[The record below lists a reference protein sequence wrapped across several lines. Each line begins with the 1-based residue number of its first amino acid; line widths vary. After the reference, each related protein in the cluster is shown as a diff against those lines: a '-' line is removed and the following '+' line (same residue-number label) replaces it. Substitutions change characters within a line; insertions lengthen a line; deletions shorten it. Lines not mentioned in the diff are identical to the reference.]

1 MICDLHLFFLHTQLL
16 FQLICTLYYIIMLIY
31 PFCEF
36 LQLILQQSSGLFLL
50 TAITDQ
56 ADKQS
61 YTCRDAS
68 RNDCFHAS
76 PSLLKDCIQMSAPD
90 LKGRCLAIRSGWS
103 LWALGSCCSL
113 RPCCPCITFIPL
125 WSLRASCTSITFSTF

>member
-76 PSLLKDCIQMSAPD
+76 PSLLKDCIQMSTPD
-90 LKGRCLAIRSGWS
+90 LKGRSLAVCARW
-103 LWALGSCCSL
+103 SL
-113 RPCCPCITFIPL
+113 RPLGPGGSGCTLCSGCSGISF
-125 WSLRASCTSITFSTF
+125 WSLGTSCSRISLCPF